1 MIKVCLLIKQTQY
14 SQKKCEG
21 LSKGTAAQMKM
32 KLECMPDKN
41 EGKNLLD
48 LPTEVLQS
56 IYFRLSHQDRLY
68 FR

>member
-1 MIKVCLLIKQTQY
+1 MK
-14 SQKKCEG
+14 
-21 LSKGTAAQMKM
+21 KM
-32 KLECMPDKN
+32 KLEYMLGEN
-41 EGKNLLD
+41 GGRNLLD